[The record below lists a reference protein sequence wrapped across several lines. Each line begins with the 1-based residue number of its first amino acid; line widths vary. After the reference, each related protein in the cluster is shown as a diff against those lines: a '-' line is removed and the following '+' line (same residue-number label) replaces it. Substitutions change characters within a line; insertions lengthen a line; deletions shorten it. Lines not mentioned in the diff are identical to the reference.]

1 VVAVLIEEMFR
12 SDRNRPRDYETS
24 RGRRCT
30 GRRRTRKTTLRS
42 GWTSTLK
49 KDLTGPTL
57 LEMSGNQEVKE
68 VGDGRMRLL
77 VAKLVQANALQQ
89 AILIAFI
96 PRNRT

>member
-1 VVAVLIEEMFR
+1 
-12 SDRNRPRDYETS
+12 
-24 RGRRCT
+24 
-30 GRRRTRKTTLRS
+30 
-42 GWTSTLK
+42 
-49 KDLTGPTL
+49 
-57 LEMSGNQEVKE
+57 MSGNQEVKE